1 MDKNSSSLDKY
12 KDSLDNTRK
21 SKTIT
26 SSNNEETDWKRL
38 ALGGLLG
45 TAALTGAFLLTRF
58 KVAKSNEYL
67 VRTGIFIQGIS
78 VDKKAFQLPFQTL
91 HSLELAPRSY
101 SFTIHA
107 MSKEKMEF
115 ILPAVFTVG
124 PKDSQDHLYAYSK
137 YLLYEPE
144 ENVRDIVRGMIE
156 GETRVLAASMSVE
169 DIFKGRTEFKE
180 SIVKN
185 VQVELDKLGLTI
197 FNANIKELQDSAQ
210 SKYFSYLAQKISAD
224 AENQAKIDIAEARR
238 RGNIGEK
245 EREGTTRQ
253 RVSEVE
259 SQTAIFENERKNEIE
274 KSQAELDQKRAQYQ
288 QQVQV
293 ARLEAELNA
302 NKRQEELQKEVE
314 MKRLERETERRRA
327 SELSKARVDAEIKST
342 DAAGDA
348 ISMKQIADSEL
359 YTKMKH
365 ADGLLYAKKK
375 EAEGIQ
381 AIYEAQAE
389 GLRKIVSTFQ
399 GDNRALLSYL
409 MIEKELY
416 PKLAE
421 ASAQAIQGLNPKITI
436 WNTGSDGTNNTFD
449 SISGIAKS
457 IPPIIQTIEEQ
468 TGLSLPDWLIK
479 KNSGSTLEV
488 EKILKVLEEKGIDS
502 KEVINLLEEIT
513 NGGNR
518 QADITNK
525 LSGPTRDKISF

>member
-1 MDKNSSSLDKY
+1 MNPSKN
-12 KDSLDNTRK
+12 NN
-21 SKTIT
+21 
-26 SSNNEETDWKRL
+26 SNEKNIPISDEANDWKKL
-38 ALGGLLG
+38 AFYGSLGVV
-45 TAALTGAFLLTRF
+45 TAIGAFLLSRYN
-58 KVAKSNEYL
+58 VARSNEYL
-67 VRTGIFIQGIS
+67 VRTGLFIKDIS
-78 VDKKAFQLPFQTL
+78 IDRKVFHLPFQTL
-91 HSLELAPRSY
+91 SRLSLTPKSY
-101 SFTIHA
+101 NFTIHA
-107 MSKEKMEF
+107 MSKEKLEF
-115 ILPAVFTVG
+115 ILPAVFTIG
-124 PKDSQDHLYAYSK
+124 PKDSVEHLHAYSK
-137 YLLYEPE
+137 YLLYETE
-144 ENVRDIVRGMIE
+144 ENVQNLISGIIE
-156 GETRVLAASMSVE
+156 GDTRVLAANMSVE
-169 DIFKGRTEFKE
+169 DIFMNRTEFKE
-180 SIVKN
+180 NIIQS
-185 VQVELDKLGLTI
+185 VQVELDKLGLTVL
-197 FNANIKELQDSAQ
+197 NANIKELQDSAQ
-210 SKYFSYLAQKISAD
+210 SKYFSFLAQKVSAE

-253 RVSEVE
+253 RVSEIE
-259 SQTAIFENERKNEIE
+259 SQTAIFENERKNETE